1 MSGINHYKSWSDLKK
16 RLENRLCPQLSGRV
30 SYFLTAYHKVHD
42 SYRRASVRLDGR
54 ELVCFTW
61 WYNCVQEIEQG
72 EEYKRTG
79 VWEYEPK
86 ELIEKWQE
94 NCILSEWDF
103 LEAATE
109 YLNLPIKNALKNE
122 NYLIKMFAIMDK
134 RVGKRTL
141 ERIKAAGEYGAFP
154 EWLGQ
159 FYELRLGADGAQTA
173 SQEDSK

>member
-1 MSGINHYKSWSDLKK
+1 MRTHYRSWSDLKK
-16 RLENRLCPQLSGRV
+16 RLENRLCPELSGRV

-42 SYRRASVRLDGR
+42 SYRRSSVRLDGR

-79 VWEYEPK
+79 VWEDEPK
-86 ELIEKWQE
+86 ELIEKWQK
-94 NCILSEWDF
+94 NCTLSEWDF

-109 YLNLPIKNALKNE
+109 YLNLPIKAALESE

-134 RVGKRTL
+134 RVGRRTL
-141 ERIKAAGEYGAFP
+141 ERIKAAGEYRAFP
-154 EWLGQ
+154 EWLLQ
-159 FYELRLGADGAQTA
+159 FYELRLGAEGMDG
-173 SQEDSK
+173 ECFK

>member
-54 ELVCFTW
+54 EIAGFTW
-61 WYNCVQEIEQG
+61 WSAVEQELDALERERETG
-72 EEYKRTG
+72 EWKRR
-79 VWEYEPK
+79 PQ
-86 ELIEKWQE
+86 ELAEKWRE
-94 NCILSEWDF
+94 SCILSEWDF

-109 YLNLPIKNALKNE
+109 YLNLPIKTALESE
-122 NYLIKMFAIMDK
+122 NYLINMFAIMDK
-134 RVGKRTL
+134 RVGRRTL
-141 ERIKAAGEYGAFP
+141 ERIKAAGEYRAFP

-159 FYELRLGADGAQTA
+159 FYELRIGADGAQTA